1 MCDPQ
6 RRKIFA
12 LLCHYQSS
20 QQAAMPSSC
29 SYLFLLLLL
38 AVCVSPACGEASLLL
53 ENAGTTLPVAVYNE
67 DFSFDVE
74 VTFLTPLSLEG
85 NEVLY
90 WQVMREGTDL
100 IGSGSVNVTTEE
112 GTLVASFGADL
123 SDDHVG
129 KNRYIIQASLNE
141 NFPEGEIAQE
151 SVTVKLVPGAVTL
164 IPPLVTVVIAVTTK
178 NVLLSLFS
186 GIYFAAFIIWNY
198 NPFYAFINLFSDL
211 IIYSF
216 SDQDHI
222 FIILFTW
229 ILSGMITCVL
239 KAGGGEGLVKV
250 MSRYAKNPRG
260 GMIVAYCLGLLIFFD
275 DYANTLIVGQ
285 TIRPITDS
293 LGISRERL
301 AFLVDATAAPVAS
314 VSPISSWIGFEL
326 SLIEGVIDDL
336 EEAGEDLSCYES
348 SAFLIFLQTIPSR
361 FYPFLML
368 GMQLFLIITGREFGS
383 MLSFERS
390 ARIAFFAESAKKG
403 EKNDNIQ
410 DTKQEVER
418 LVLEDGDKRERT
430 QSGNRI
436 SFGSLSHHQLDLDDF
451 NSEADKEEEEFYMD
465 ANAKLLEPSPDT
477 PRRWWNCVV
486 PIVVTISVVLISLIC
501 TGLTGIR
508 HANDSYTVQNIFS
521 YSDSFTAL
529 LYGSVAGTVTIWSM
543 CWAQRVTKDGRLVT
557 VFHADGRLPT
567 SKPIMSLNESLD
579 VFILGIKNLVDAMLI
594 LILAWTVGD
603 SFTKCG
609 TGVYISSA
617 LSDNLDAGAYP
628 AVTFVISGILAL
640 VTGSSWG
647 TMSIMFPLILPA
659 AHYADPCNTR
669 VFYGTISSILAGA
682 VFGDHCS
689 PISDTTVLSAVA
701 CRCPL
706 INHVKTQFPYAL
718 LVGCMGVLVGDLP
731 TGYGAY
737 PDAVAI
743 FLGIGCCCAIAFFL
757 SAPTERSDTK
767 DKFSVA
773 FDWVQ
778 SKLGYAQSEDE
789 HLRQSLLDEKTN

>member
-1 MCDPQ
+1 MMRC
-6 RRKIFA
+6 
-12 LLCHYQSS
+12 
-20 QQAAMPSSC
+20 M
-29 SYLFLLLLL
+29 LLLL
-38 AVCVSPACGEASLLL
+38 VSALSVSAEDAEITLHD
-53 ENAGTTLPVAVYNE
+53 AGVTLPVAVYNE

-74 VTFLTPLSLEG
+74 VSFLTPLSLTGTEL
-85 NEVLY
+85 LY
-90 WQVMREGTDL
+90 WRVTRGDTNT
-100 IGSGSVNVTTEE
+100 IGSGFVNITSDD
-112 GTLVASFGADL
+112 GSLISSFGADL

-129 KNRYIIQASLNE
+129 KNRYHIEASLNAE
-141 NFPEGEIAQE
+141 FPSDQSARE
-151 SVTVKLVPGAVTL
+151 SILVKLVPGPVTL
-164 IPPLVTVVIAVTTK
+164 LPPLVTVFVAAYTK

-186 GIYFAAFIIWNY
+186 GIYFAALIIWNY

-216 SDQDHI
+216 SDRDHI
-222 FIILFTW
+222 FIIVFTW

-239 KAGGGEGLVKV
+239 KAGGGEGLVKE
-250 MSRYAKNPRG
+250 MSKYAKTPRG
-260 GMIVAYCLGLLIFFD
+260 GMIVAYILGLLIFFD

-293 LGISRERL
+293 LGVSRERL

-326 SLIEGVIDDL
+326 SLIQSVLDDL
-336 EEAGEDLSCYES
+336 EEAGEDLTCYES

-368 GMQLFLIITGREFGS
+368 GTQLFLIIMGREFGS
-383 MLSFERS
+383 MLTYERA
-390 ARIAFFAESAKKG
+390 ARVAFYGKG
-403 EKNDNIQ
+403 GRGNVQENSQKDVEENNVQAQGLTNDVDEINAS
-410 DTKQEVER
+410 DHDHDHEHVN
-418 LVLEDGDKRERT
+418 LGGLP
-430 QSGNRI
+430 
-436 SFGSLSHHQLDLDDF
+436 HHQIDLAELDPK
-451 NSEADKEEEEFYMD
+451 ADTETEETFMD
-465 ANAKLLEPSPDT
+465 ANAKLLEPSPTT

-486 PIVVTISVVLISLIC
+486 PIVVTIAVVLTSLVC

-508 HANDSYTVQNIFS
+508 HANDTYTIQNVFS

-529 LYGSVAGTVTIWSM
+529 LYGSVAGTCTIWSM
-543 CWAQRVTKDGRLVT
+543 CWAQRVTVDGKLTTVLSAEGRLSS
-557 VFHADGRLPT
+557 
-567 SKPIMSLNESLD
+567 SKPLMSLNESLD
-579 VFILGIKNLVDAMLI
+579 IFILGIKNLVDALLI

-603 SFTKCG
+603 AFTKCG
-609 TGVYISSA
+609 TGIYISSA
-617 LSDNLDAGAYP
+617 LSDNLDPGAYP

-706 INHVKTQFPYAL
+706 INHVKSQFPYAL
-718 LVGCMGVLVGDLP
+718 LVGSMGVLVGDLP
-731 TGYGAY
+731 TG
-737 PDAVAI
+737 
-743 FLGIGCCCAIAFFL
+743 
-757 SAPTERSDTK
+757 
-767 DKFSVA
+767 
-773 FDWVQ
+773 
-778 SKLGYAQSEDE
+778 KLE
-789 HLRQSLLDEKTN
+789 